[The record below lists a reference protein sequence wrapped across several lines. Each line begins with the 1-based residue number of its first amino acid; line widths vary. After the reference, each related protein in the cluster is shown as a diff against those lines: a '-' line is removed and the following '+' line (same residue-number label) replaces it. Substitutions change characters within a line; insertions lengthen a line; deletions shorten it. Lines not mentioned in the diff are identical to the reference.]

1 MTNGELILVNI
12 ICPYCKFTFK
22 KEIEYEKKAG
32 LFALLIKN
40 HPESNGCAPFVAYID
55 NTGRH
60 RGSQKVD
67 DVDADISNYD
77 QFLDNA
83 RDSITELKEKL
94 RFYHLKMPRV
104 SGRGFEYRVAN
115 VSDRSFM
122 SSVNYSKLI
131 EYLSEN
137 KDENTFGA
145 ISIDNDSNF
154 EGGVLTYGKYLG
166 LVFTLFWKD
175 QKTLLNETFDEIK
188 GQSNLMV
195 EKLLDLY
202 ELTDLFF

>member
-1 MTNGELILVNI
+1 MSSGELIIVKI

-22 KEIEYEKKAG
+22 KEIEYEKRAG

-40 HPESNGCAPFVAYID
+40 HPEANGCQPFVAYID

-67 DVDADISNYD
+67 DVDADLSNYD

-94 RFYHLKMPRV
+94 RFYHLKMHRS
-104 SGRGFEYRVAN
+104 SGMGFEHKVAS
-115 VSDRSFM
+115 VSDRAFM
-122 SSVNYSKLI
+122 SSKTYITLI
-131 EYLSEN
+131 DFLSSNEEEN
-137 KDENTFGA
+137 IFGA
-145 ISIDNDSNF
+145 VSIDKDSTF
-154 EGGVLTYGKYLG
+154 DGGILTYGKYLG
-166 LVFTLFWKD
+166 MIFTLFWSD
-175 QKTLLNETFDEIK
+175 QRSIQSEDFDDIK

-195 EKLLDLY
+195 EKLIDIY